1 MVHSFSNF
9 SPTGLQWPYLPLS
22 WRPPEPSSRPPATQ
36 TPSAKS
42 GLRSTFQTQAP
53 RSGHEAKF
61 PTNLEE
67 SYALES
73 RPRIFQGKAN
83 AAARLLAVGGARA
96 AVCSFVQATTDFPK
110 EIFPFPTFA
119 IFLPPC
125 WAWPESVRLL
135 PDRHSRTFAEIPQL
149 NFVPVPFPLFV
160 KTILENLAPSPAN
173 PHLMLVRVTFL
184 HVCGPKD
191 LGRRNGWVDTSVLP
205 HRHMAFE

>member
-1 MVHSFSNF
+1 MEARSIRPDKATEGKYIVVGGQD
-9 SPTGLQWPYLPLS
+9 SPIPA
-22 WRPPEPSSRPPATQ
+22 EPSRIYGHRVPTRTHNLYEPGGKLRAGIPA
-36 TPSAKS
+36 
-42 GLRSTFQTQAP
+42 
-53 RSGHEAKF
+53 
-61 PTNLEE
+61 
-67 SYALES
+67 
-73 RPRIFQGKAN
+73 RIFQGKAN

-149 NFVPVPFPLFV
+149 NFLPVAFPLFV

-184 HVCGPKD
+184 HVCI
-191 LGRRNGWVDTSVLP
+191 W
-205 HRHMAFE
+205 